1 MKPKVYIETSIPS
14 FYFETRTNAA
24 AVARREWT
32 EEWWEVE
39 REQYEIVTS
48 IAVIDEL
55 RATPSPKREQCLL
68 LMSDIPL
75 LSITEEVIEIAEVYI
90 SQKVMPSNPTGD
102 ALHLALAS
110 WHKCDYLLTWN
121 CKHIANANKAGH
133 VKRINTKLDLHVPQL
148 YTPLQLI
155 GDQNNDTET

>member
-1 MKPKVYIETSIPS
+1 
-14 FYFETRTNAA
+14 
-24 AVARREWT
+24 
-32 EEWWEVE
+32 
-39 REQYEIVTS
+39 
-48 IAVIDEL
+48 
-55 RATPSPKREQCLL
+55 
-68 LMSDIPL
+68 
-75 LSITEEVIEIAEVYI
+75 
-90 SQKVMPSNPTGD
+90 MPNNPTGD

>member
-1 MKPKVYIETSIPS
+1 MSG
-14 FYFETRTNAA
+14 
-24 AVARREWT
+24 
-32 EEWWEVE
+32 
-39 REQYEIVTS
+39 
-48 IAVIDEL
+48 IA
-55 RATPSPKREQCLL
+55 
-68 LMSDIPL
+68 L

-90 SQKVMPSNPTGD
+90 SQKVMPNNPTGD

-121 CKHIANANKAGH
+121 CKHIANANKVGH

>member
-24 AVARREWT
+24 AIARQEWT
-32 EEWWEVE
+32 AEWWEME
-39 REQYEIVTS
+39 REQYELVTS

-55 RATPSPKREQCLL
+55 RATPSPKREQCLF
-68 LMSDIPL
+68 LMSGITL

-90 SQKVMPSNPTGD
+90 NQKVMPNNPSGD

-133 VKRINTKLDLHVPQL
+133 VKRINTKLDLHIPQL

-155 GDQNNDTET
+155 GDQNNDTKT